1 MKMNKNI
8 LALLGT
14 GHAMT
19 DINQGALPMML
30 AFLQP
35 VFALSQLQVG
45 MVMLA
50 FNLSS
55 SVIQPIFGIL
65 SDRFRA
71 AWLIPLGCLLAGA
84 GMALTGFSIN
94 YPVLLLVSLASGLG
108 VAAYHPEGSKYARL
122 ASGARKATGMSI
134 FSVGGNLG
142 FAAGPVLATFF
153 FGLAGLH
160 GSAGFIVLNGIMA
173 LLLWLSL
180 DRITGNQ
187 GVTVNKTAVH
197 VITGTAQAAQNTGTG
212 TVKTAG
218 SSTAWFVLP
227 VTLLV
232 TVVIMRSFVHF
243 GMVTF
248 LPQYYVHFL
257 QHSEQYAAAITS
269 VFLFA
274 GVFGTLVGGPVAD
287 RWGLKSVIV
296 ASMASLIPLLY
307 LFVHLQGLWATIIVA
322 LMGFAIISTFAITVV
337 LGQELMPNNVGLA
350 SGLML
355 GFGIG
360 MGGVG
365 ATLLGWVA
373 DKWGLPAVF
382 ETMIIFPVIGL
393 LLALLLPSREELARR
408 QRT

>member
-1 MKMNKNI
+1 MKMNKKI

-45 MVMLA
+45 MVMMA

-55 SVIQPIFGIL
+55 SVIQPVFGIL

-84 GMALTGFSIN
+84 GMALTGFSIS
-94 YPVLLLVSLASGLG
+94 YPVLLLVSLVSGLG

-122 ASGARKATGMSI
+122 ASGTRKATGMSM

-153 FGLAGLH
+153 FGLAGLQ
-160 GSAGFIVLNGIMA
+160 GSAGFLALNGIMA

-180 DRITGNQ
+180 SSITANPVGA
-187 GVTVNKTAVH
+187 VDKTASQVKGGAAKNSPI
-197 VITGTAQAAQNTGTG
+197 VNPTQKASTGR
-212 TVKTAG
+212 
-218 SSTAWFVLP
+218 AWFVLP
-227 VTLLV
+227 MALLV

-243 GMVTF
+243 GLVTF
-248 LPQYYVHFL
+248 LPQYYVHYL
-257 QHSEQYAAAITS
+257 QHSEKYAAAITS
-269 VFLFA
+269 IFLFA
-274 GVFGTLVGGPVAD
+274 GVFGTIVGGPAAD
-287 RWGLKSVIV
+287 RWGLKSVIT
-296 ASMASLIPLLY
+296 ASMASLIPMLY
-307 LFVHLQGLWATIIVA
+307 LFVHLGGAWTTIIVA
-322 LMGFAIISTFAITVV
+322 LMGFAVISTFAVTVV
-337 LGQELMPNNVGLA
+337 LGQEMMPNNVGLA

-393 LLALLLPSREELARR
+393 LLALLLPGREELAKR
-408 QRT
+408 QQA